1 MDALHSASREIS
13 DRTSALTVEMRRRE
27 EAQAALVVA
36 QRREAFGQLAAGIAH
51 DFNNLL
57 AVILGNN
64 EILENRLAD
73 QKARELLSRS
83 TNAAEMGARL
93 TRRLLTFARQ
103 QPRAPI
109 PINLNDQILSM
120 VELLRGSLRAD
131 IELSTKLAKDVGM
144 TIVDPSEVENAIM
157 NLAINARDAM
167 PNGGKLTF
175 ETRSVGVDGA
185 QGLEPGNYV
194 VLSVS
199 DTGQG
204 MAPEIVARAFEPFFT
219 TKGAQGTGL
228 GLATIYGFVKQSGGN
243 VTIQSELGHG
253 TTVAL
258 WLPMAKGSAE
268 AVKQDHQAVAPKTA
282 KGAER
287 LVVLAVDDNAIVLLG
302 TTAMLEG
309 LGHRALKATS
319 GKEALDILRRE
330 ELVDLVIT
338 DQAMPGMTGV
348 QLANVIKVEWPAMP
362 ILLVT
367 GYAELPPGPEPGLPK
382 LAKPFGQQDLAR
394 AIGKVMKPDQAS
406 GRVVKFRAR

>member
-1 MDALHSASREIS
+1 
-13 DRTSALTVEMRRRE
+13 
-27 EAQAALVVA
+27 
-36 QRREAFGQLAAGIAH
+36 
-51 DFNNLL
+51 
-57 AVILGNN
+57 
-64 EILENRLAD
+64 
-73 QKARELLSRS
+73 
-83 TNAAEMGARL
+83 
-93 TRRLLTFARQ
+93 
-103 QPRAPI
+103 
-109 PINLNDQILSM
+109 M
-120 VELLRGSLRAD
+120 VELLRGSLSAN

-144 TIVDPSEVENAIM
+144 TTADPSEVENAIM

-175 ETRSVGVDGA
+175 ETRSVVVDGV

-243 VTIQSELGHG
+243 VTIHSELGHG

-258 WLPMAKGSAE
+258 WLPIAKVSAE
-268 AVKQDHQAVAPKTA
+268 AVKQDHQTVAQKTA
-282 KGAER
+282 KGAQS
-287 LVVLAVDDNAIVLLG
+287 LVVLAVDDNAIVLMG

-309 LGHRALKATS
+309 LGHRALEATS

-330 ELVDLVIT
+330 ESVDLVIA
-338 DQAMPGMTGV
+338 DQAMPGMSGL

-362 ILLVT
+362 ILLAT
-367 GYAELPPGPEPGLPK
+367 GYAELPPGAEAGLPM
-382 LAKPFGQQDLAR
+382 LAKPFSQQDLAR
-394 AIGKVMKPDQAS
+394 AIGKAMEPDQAS
-406 GRVVKFRAR
+406 GRVVKFRA

>member
-167 PNGGKLTF
+167 P
-175 ETRSVGVDGA
+175 
-185 QGLEPGNYV
+185 
-194 VLSVS
+194 
-199 DTGQG
+199 
-204 MAPEIVARAFEPFFT
+204 
-219 TKGAQGTGL
+219 
-228 GLATIYGFVKQSGGN
+228 
-243 VTIQSELGHG
+243 
-253 TTVAL
+253 
-258 WLPMAKGSAE
+258 
-268 AVKQDHQAVAPKTA
+268 TA
-282 KGAER
+282 
-287 LVVLAVDDNAIVLLG
+287 
-302 TTAMLEG
+302 
-309 LGHRALKATS
+309 
-319 GKEALDILRRE
+319 
-330 ELVDLVIT
+330 
-338 DQAMPGMTGV
+338 
-348 QLANVIKVEWPAMP
+348 AN
-362 ILLVT
+362 
-367 GYAELPPGPEPGLPK
+367 
-382 LAKPFGQQDLAR
+382 
-394 AIGKVMKPDQAS
+394 
-406 GRVVKFRAR
+406 